1 MKTEILERIF
11 LDAGCAF
18 PIRQASRSRSM
29 GETVKSSVVL
39 EVIETLKRDELGVK
53 KKVKTARQKCW
64 NFLRGNPSSVNKA
77 ALEKL
82 RILFEFFQ
90 HKFLL
95 SSPILFVC
103 V

>member
-1 MKTEILERIF
+1 MKTETLERIF

-29 GETVKSSVVL
+29 GETVKSTVVL

-82 RILFEFFQ
+82 RILFVFF
-90 HKFLL
+90 
-95 SSPILFVC
+95 
-103 V
+103 

>member
-1 MKTEILERIF
+1 MT
-11 LDAGCAF
+11 LDVHSQFDKPA
-18 PIRQASRSRSM
+18 
-29 GETVKSSVVL
+29 EVDLWEKLKSSVVL

-77 ALEKL
+77 TLEKL

-95 SSPILFVC
+95 SPILFVC